1 METTNVGHK
10 KNRNSITAN
19 MVTTRPG
26 AKSIE
31 ILENGQFVNIS
42 EYLEKVGTVKIGL
55 EKNSERELRAYLA
68 KYADKA
74 KQENNK
80 ESIR

>member
-10 KNRNSITAN
+10 KNTNSLTAN

-31 ILENGQFVNIS
+31 ILADGQFHNIT

-55 EKNSERELRAYLA
+55 ERNTERDLRAYLA
-68 KYADKA
+68 KYGKSKDA
-74 KQENNK
+74 EN
-80 ESIR
+80 IR